1 MNRTKL
7 LQLLFLLALVGSLG
21 LELVGEKKAMTNPW
35 DYPAFFALTGLVG
48 CLLLAVIAKGIVS
61 PALDRP
67 QDFYETDAAE
77 YDEQVAEFEGEDR

>member
-7 LQLLFLLALVGSLG
+7 LQLFFLVALLGSLAL
-21 LELVGEKKAMTNPW
+21 ELLGEKKAMTHPW
-35 DYPAFFALTGLVG
+35 DYPAFFALTGVVG

-67 QDFYETDAAE
+67 QDFYETDATE
-77 YDEQVAEFEGEDR
+77 YDDQVAEFEGEGR